1 MYIYIQSLWQYCGL
15 VSVDAA
21 TIATVLY
28 IYDRNDECVAPNIA
42 GDDVL
47 YV

>member
-1 MYIYIQSLWQYCGL
+1 MWQYCGL

-21 TIATVLY
+21 TIATTKATVLY
-28 IYDRNDECVAPNIA
+28 IYNRNDECVAPNIA